1 MRPSPVL
8 LAVVVALSGSPAAA
22 QDPSATPAV
31 PSSRRDPEAM
41 NYQLSMEKLRKL
53 VEVQRQLNPVHNRN
67 PAPFDKM
74 DAEVAAAAK
83 KKGAPLTSAERA
95 AIIDRYPEVR
105 RVLTGA
111 GTTTRDWVLTA
122 EAMGDAHVGLEMKK
136 GTLPP
141 EAGPPPT
148 TPAQKANVALLEKNQ
163 AEWQKIL
170 QELERLAD
178 ELLQ

>member
-1 MRPSPVL
+1 MRSSPVL
-8 LAVVVALSGSPAAA
+8 LALLVALSGSLAAA
-22 QDPSATPAV
+22 QNPPATPAV
-31 PSSRRDPEAM
+31 PFSVRDPEAM
-41 NYQLSMEKLRKL
+41 NYKLSMGKLRKL
-53 VEVQRQLNPVHNRN
+53 VEVQRILNEAHNSN

-74 DAEVAAAAK
+74 DAEVAAATK
-83 KKGAPLTSAERA
+83 KKGAPLSSVEKA

-122 EAMGDAHVGLEMKK
+122 EAMGDAHIGLEMKK
-136 GTLPP
+136 GELPP

-148 TPAQKANVALLEKNQ
+148 TSAQKANVALLEKNQ

-170 QELERLAD
+170 QEFERLAD
-178 ELLQ
+178 ELVE